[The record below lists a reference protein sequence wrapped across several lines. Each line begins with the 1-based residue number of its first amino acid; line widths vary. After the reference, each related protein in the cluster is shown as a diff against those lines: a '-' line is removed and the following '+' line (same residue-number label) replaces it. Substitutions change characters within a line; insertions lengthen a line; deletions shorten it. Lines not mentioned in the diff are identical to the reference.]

1 MTITPALV
9 LSAIGIYCG
18 MLLLI
23 AWFTGRKADADAYFI
38 GNRQSAWYLVAF
50 GMLSDSMS
58 GVTFISVPGNVWNQ
72 GFGYLQTVAGY
83 FVGYLVIA
91 FILLPLYYRLN
102 LTSIYGYLEQ
112 RFHQSA
118 QRTGALFFL
127 LSRLTGS
134 AARLFAT
141 AIVIQYFV
149 CDPWGWPF
157 GGTVIAII
165 ALMLVYTI
173 RGGIK
178 TLVFTDAFQSLFLLG
193 GLILAVVAIL
203 REMPDQSMFDLL
215 ASSPHTRFFN
225 GDYLS
230 QDYFWKQFISGAFVC
245 IAMTGLDQNMMQ
257 KNLSCR
263 SLRDAQKNML
273 WFSAVLIL
281 VNLLFVSLGALLYS
295 YAGSHNIQLPT
306 DVLGNVITD
315 RVFPGLALNKLGM
328 IAGMAFI
335 IGLAAATFSSADS
348 VLTSLTTSCY
358 LDLLHLDRRDGLSD
372 QSKQRIRML
381 IHLGFAFLLFC
392 TILMFKAFNNQALI
406 KTVLKLAGYTYGPLL
421 ALFIAGKFTRL
432 QPRAAWLPVVCILS
446 PLLTWMIDKNAA
458 SMLGGYQVGNEVLLL
473 NALITLVGLWMISG
487 RKAMIAGSSGS

>member
-58 GVTFISVPGNVWNQ
+58 GVTFISVPGNVWSQ

-127 LSRLTGS
+127 VSRLTGS

-149 CDPWGWPF
+149 CDRWGWPF
-157 GGTVIAII
+157 SGTVITII
-165 ALMLVYTI
+165 VLMLVYTI

-193 GLILAVVAIL
+193 GLILAVASIL
-203 REMPDQSMFDLL
+203 QQMPDQNIFGLL
-215 ASSPHTRFFN
+215 ASSPHTQFFN
-225 GDYLS
+225 WDYQS

-273 WFSAVLIL
+273 WFSVVLIL
-281 VNLLFVSLGALLYS
+281 VNLLFVSLGALLYA
-295 YAGSHNIQLPT
+295 YAGKNGISLPLNVVGEVAT
-306 DVLGNVITD
+306 DK
-315 RVFPGLALNKLGM
+315 VFPFLALNKLGL

-358 LDLLHLDRRDGLSD
+358 LDLLHLDRRETMSD
-372 QSKQRIRML
+372 KSKQRIRMM
-381 IHLGFAFLLFC
+381 IHFGFAFLLFC
-392 TILMFKAFNNQALI
+392 TILMFRAFNNQALI

-421 ALFIAGKFTRL
+421 ALFVAGKFTSL
-432 QPRAAWLPVVCILS
+432 KPSAGWLPVVCILS
-446 PLLTWMIDKNAA
+446 PALTWLVDRNA
-458 SMLGGYQVGNEVLLL
+458 SSFLGGYQIGNEVLLV
-473 NALITLVGLWMISG
+473 NALITLGGLWLISE
-487 RKAMIAGSSGS
+487 RTVKAQASNS